1 MCGFGVFSVFDIS
14 QTNATESDLS
24 KLMQEQINIVVDET
38 KLLCKLANIFEY
50 DVSDDLNYNF
60 IHLKEKTYE
69 YINQNINYTPY
80 EKALICNA
88 MVYSLFSTVN
98 KYTKEIEMLVINDI
112 ATLDSLVNMS
122 NIELGKMIKDRIK
135 VFLDEVIPYLD

>member
-1 MCGFGVFSVFDIS
+1 
-14 QTNATESDLS
+14 
-24 KLMQEQINIVVDET
+24 
-38 KLLCKLANIFEY
+38 
-50 DVSDDLNYNF
+50 
-60 IHLKEKTYE
+60 
-69 YINQNINYTPY
+69 
-80 EKALICNA
+80 

-112 ATLDSLVNMS
+112 TTLDSLVNMS

>member
-1 MCGFGVFSVFDIS
+1 M
-14 QTNATESDLS
+14 
-24 KLMQEQINIVVDET
+24 DET

-112 ATLDSLVNMS
+112 TTLDSLVNMS
-122 NIELGKMIKDRIK
+122 NIELGKIIKDRIK

>member
-1 MCGFGVFSVFDIS
+1 
-14 QTNATESDLS
+14 
-24 KLMQEQINIVVDET
+24 
-38 KLLCKLANIFEY
+38 
-50 DVSDDLNYNF
+50 
-60 IHLKEKTYE
+60 
-69 YINQNINYTPY
+69 
-80 EKALICNA
+80 

-135 VFLDEVIPYLD
+135 VFG